1 MGQYAWKM
9 EPIEITDERGLTR
22 CVIDQA
28 RGASIV
34 RWETSAG
41 MPIVSRNVAGEDER
55 AKPGCFIMSP
65 WTNRVARARM
75 SFRGR
80 EYALDK
86 RVAADGTAMHG
97 DVRSHP
103 WTIVD
108 RSPVS
113 ARLTFESRS
122 IAGGAN
128 FPWAFG
134 AEVRYESV
142 RSVLRIDLTLRN
154 RADEPMP
161 CGMGLHPYF
170 PRTPMS
176 GSARQPR
183 VMFPCRGR
191 YESRAMLPVGPA
203 RRDGL
208 TRRFASPGFWPA
220 SAIDDVFDGYEGLAT
235 IDYGTH
241 GVVMQSSAELSH
253 LVAFSPTDAKGNLE
267 PYFAIEPVTMANDA
281 FNLAARGWRGTGVR
295 TIDPGQSLSCW
306 TTLALEM

>member
-1 MGQYAWKM
+1 M

-134 AEVRYESV
+134 AEVRYELV

-161 CGMGLHPYF
+161 LRHGAAPVLSAHADERIGASTEGDVPV
-170 PRTPMS
+170 PREVRVTRDA
-176 GSARQPR
+176 ARW
-183 VMFPCRGR
+183 
-191 YESRAMLPVGPA
+191 A
-203 RRDGL
+203 
-208 TRRFASPGFWPA
+208 
-220 SAIDDVFDGYEGLAT
+220 
-235 IDYGTH
+235 
-241 GVVMQSSAELSH
+241 SSAGRADAEVR
-253 LVAFSPTDAKGNLE
+253 VAG
-267 PYFAIEPVTMANDA
+267 V
-281 FNLAARGWRGTGVR
+281 LARVGDR
-295 TIDPGQSLSCW
+295 
-306 TTLALEM
+306 

>member
-1 MGQYAWKM
+1 M
-9 EPIEITDERGLTR
+9 EPIVITDERERTR
-22 CVIDQA
+22 CVIDQS

-34 RWETSAG
+34 RWETAAG
-41 MPIVSRNVAGEDER
+41 MPIVSRNVPGEDQR

-75 SFRGR
+75 TFRGR
-80 EYALDK
+80 EHALDK

-122 IAGGAN
+122 VAGGAN
-128 FPWAFG
+128 FPWAF
-134 AEVRYESV
+134 AMQVRYELL
-142 RSVLRIDLTLRN
+142 RSVLRIDMTLWN

-170 PRTPMS
+170 PRAPI
-176 GSARQPR
+176 GGAARQPK

-191 YESRAMLPVGPA
+191 YESKAMLPVAPA

-208 TRRFASPGFWPA
+208 ARRFASPAFWPA
-220 SAIDDVFDGYEGLAT
+220 AAIDEVFDGYQGLAHV
-235 IDYGTH
+235 DYGTH
-241 GVVMQSSAELSH
+241 GVTMRSDASLSH

-267 PYFAIEPVTMANDA
+267 PFFAIEPVTMANDA
-281 FNLAARGWRGTGVR
+281 FNLAARGWRDTGVR
-295 TIDPGQSLSCW
+295 TLDPGQSLSCW
-306 TTLALEM
+306 TTIALEA